1 MLNGHFAKGMLVAAT
16 LILATSSHAIGPGI
30 VQIRTGA
37 LLGSVSGGEGLGGSV
52 TTFPYIDGEYDL
64 LLNGKSALVFRG
76 VLAIDLS
83 QSNVNYAYFGT
94 GQRFFLGASPMN
106 FTRSEGGMSVTSNPK
121 LNYFIGW
128 DSGLGHVVIPKVG
141 QIVLTTTA
149 FDFGATAGVNWFM
162 IDGVA
167 LTAGGT
173 VSYLLGFSSIA
184 MSGLVIKAFIGS
196 SF

>member
-1 MLNGHFAKGMLVAAT
+1 MLKGLFAKRMLVAAT
-16 LILATSSHAIGPGI
+16 LVVAASSHAIGPGI
-30 VQIRTGA
+30 VQIRTGM
-37 LLGSVSGGEGLGGSV
+37 LLGSVSGGDELGGSI
-52 TTFPYIDGEYDL
+52 TTIPYIDGEYDL
-64 LLNGKSALVFRG
+64 LLDGKSALVFRA
-76 VLAIDLS
+76 VLAIDLGE
-83 QSNVNYAYFGT
+83 SNVNYAYFGT

-149 FDFGATAGVNWFM
+149 FDFGATAGMNWFM
-162 IDGVA
+162 TDGVA
-167 LTAGGT
+167 LTVGGT

-184 MSGLVIKAFIGS
+184 MSGLAIKAFVGS